1 MTTLSTIIFGD
12 YVKTPTL
19 KAFIHE
25 EKDNGHT

>member
-1 MTTLSTIIFGD
+1 MTTSTIIIFKD
-12 YVKTPTL
+12 YVKACTL